1 MSNPPNPIGKT
12 AAAFIQTPPAKGS
25 VITTLASAILSNYG
39 KILLLVGAACLIRY
53 VVTHLK
59 GPAQQDIEPSSEL
72 PQDERQEAKEI
83 IREVARHKDVLA
95 LLEQKIPGLRD
106 EIHKN
111 LKSSTMDDVRG
122 CLALLEGPNDLN
134 VIAAIKLGTND
145 WILPKGN
152 KQDNCITLIID
163 GSETLYYMSVNNQIT
178 RTLLTQA
185 GVSDAELEQYPDNDW
200 LTLSI
205 NNHQLTEVKGYESKA
220 LPLNIE
226 FIHAPKM
233 LPAI

>member
-1 MSNPPNPIGKT
+1 MNNRSNPIGKT
-12 AAAFIQTPPAKGS
+12 ASALIQTAPAKGN

-39 KILLLVGAACLIRY
+39 KIVLLLGAACLIRY

-72 PQDERQEAKEI
+72 PENERLQAREI

-95 LLEQKIPGLRD
+95 LLEQQIPGLSD

-134 VIAAIKLGTND
+134 FIAAIKLGTND

-152 KQDNCITLIID
+152 KQDNCITLIMD

-185 GVSDAELEQYPDNDW
+185 GVTEAELEQYTDNDW

-205 NNHQLTEVKGYESKA
+205 NNHQLTEVKGYESKT
-220 LPLNIE
+220 LPLSIE
-226 FIHAPKM
+226 FIPAPKM
-233 LPAI
+233 LPVI

>member
-1 MSNPPNPIGKT
+1 MNNRSNPIGKT
-12 AAAFIQTPPAKGS
+12 AAALMQTPPAKGS

-39 KILLLVGAACLIRY
+39 KLVLLLGAACLIRY

-59 GPAQQDIEPSSEL
+59 SPAQQNIEPSSEFTED
-72 PQDERQEAKEI
+72 QKQEAREI

-111 LKSSTMDDVRG
+111 LTSSNIDDIRS
-122 CLALLEGPNDLN
+122 CLAVLEGPNDLN
-134 VIAAIKLGTND
+134 FIAAIKLGAND

-152 KQDNCITLIID
+152 KEDHCITLIID
-163 GSETLYYMSVNNQIT
+163 GSESHYMSVNNQIAQAI
-178 RTLLTQA
+178 LTQA
-185 GVSDAELEQYPDNDW
+185 GVSGKELEQSPENAW
-200 LTLSI
+200 LALSI

-233 LPAI
+233 LPVV